1 MALTLFYHPTF
12 LLHLTGGMHPERPE
26 RLTATRKLLEES
38 GLLSHLKELEPR
50 PAKEDELQR
59 VHAKEHIDRVR
70 ITAQEGGG
78 YLDSDTVVS
87 SSSYEAASRAAGA
100 AVSAVDEVVQEG
112 NDVFCLVRPPGHHAT
127 SNQGMGFCLFNNLA
141 VGAAHSLSEK
151 KHSHILIID
160 WDAHHG
166 NGLQEIFYGDRRVL
180 YVSLHQSPLYPG
192 SGSIR
197 EVGSGEGKGYN
208 INIPFPPRTGEEAY
222 LKVFEEVILPAAKK
236 YAPQLVMIA
245 AGYDGHFSD
254 PLASLLLKASS
265 FSRMTAMLKAEFK
278 LPFIVSLEGGYDL
291 KGLALS
297 VFATICELASLPCG
311 IEKEEVPPG
320 EKDCSF
326 KVIEEVKHV
335 HSRYWPL

>member
-1 MALTLFYHPTF
+1 LALTLFYHPIF
-12 LLHLTGGMHPERPE
+12 LLHLTGGVHPERPE

-38 GLLSHLKELEPR
+38 GLLNHLKELEPR

-70 ITAQEGGG
+70 VTAQEGGG

-87 SSSYEAASRAAGA
+87 FSSYEAASRAAGA

-127 SNQGMGFCLFNNLA
+127 SDRGMGFCLFNNLA
-141 VGAAHSLSEK
+141 VGAAYSLSEK
-151 KHSHILIID
+151 KHSRILIID

-208 INIPFPPRTGEEAY
+208 INIPFPPRTGEESY
-222 LKVFEEVILPAAKK
+222 LKAFSQIIVPAARE
-236 YAPQLVMIA
+236 YDPELIMIA
-245 AGYDGHFSD
+245 AGYDGHFAD
-254 PLASLLLKASS
+254 HIASLALRATSYARMIALLKS
-265 FSRMTAMLKAEFK
+265 EFA
-278 LPFIVSLEGGYDL
+278 LPFVVSLEGGYHL
-291 KGLALS
+291 TALAQS
-297 VFATICELASLPCG
+297 VAATISELA
-311 IEKEEVPPG
+311 EVPYHFEEQAPP
-320 EKDCSF
+320 EDKEDPLRL
-326 KVIEEVKHV
+326 IEEVKKV
-335 HSRYWPL
+335 QRKYWPL